1 MELDKECEDM
11 EIEIAAVENTATPA
25 KVFTAPEEDASA
37 RVKAALGALK
47 SKRLRNTNSGPDTG
61 SESLPGHGALASQ
74 SQEEADPEMSRQED
88 FQVRGN
94 DVRKTGEIPV
104 GFRVDGSKHGSVT
117 SDAMPFRHAA
127 SSSSKTSAVGS
138 AYMEHAPML
147 HDDVRKTAEKPVG
160 FKADGWKHSSAPSDA
175 MPFRHQPISSS
186 KTSPVGSSHMNHALG
201 GSSSSRSSI
210 TSDAMQSRHAGLSSS
225 NTSPIGHLKMNHA
238 LGGPSSSRSSITLD
252 AMQSR
257 HAGLTSSNTSPI
269 GSSHMKNPL
278 GGASTSKTMVPA
290 SAQVQSALGK
300 LRAKRNAPSSAA
312 SALGAPAT
320 KRAFGSTSSSGSEG
334 QSHRMPMTP
343 HELPQQPEGGINVP
357 PPLPPFSVPPP
368 PLMQLN
374 IGPSVSPYPTPGP
387 PGLPTQVGSFT
398 SRHSQKGGPEG
409 PGDSVGNWGSR
420 GPGNSGFS
428 RDNMGPG
435 DQGGNWGPSGPG
447 NNRGPSG
454 PVCPTGPGGNWGPIG
469 LRDPKGSNWGP
480 SGPTAPGVPER
491 PGSNRGT
498 SGPGGHKGAASNW
511 GTKGSGGP
519 VSDCGP
525 SGPGNN
531 KFGPKGP
538 GKDWGQRG
546 SGGSGSNFSPR
557 GPGLDSGPSRS
568 SHGPNQTAQ
577 PGKGSSNSSSR
588 IPKPPH
594 MLAKEDFKS
603 GADFPPEQPPF
614 KGSSG
619 GTGHSKDV
627 PGGTSIASRL
637 SRLATDRAGPS
648 STKTWDA
655 ESKEKTSD
663 WRMERGSG
671 KDGMSQN
678 TR

>member
-1 MELDKECEDM
+1 MELDQECEDM

-47 SKRLRNTNSGPDTG
+47 SKRLRNTNSGPATG

-74 SQEEADPEMSRQED
+74 SQEEANPEMSMQED

-94 DVRKTGEIPV
+94 DVRKTGDIPV
-104 GFRVDGSKHGSVT
+104 GFKADGSKHSSVT
-117 SDAMPFRHAA
+117 SDAMLFRHAA
-127 SSSSKTSAVGS
+127 SSSSKSSPVGS

-147 HDDVRKTAEKPVG
+147 HGDVRKTAEKPGG

-175 MPFRHQPISSS
+175 IQFRHQPISSS

-201 GSSSSRSSI
+201 GPSSSRSS
-210 TSDAMQSRHAGLSSS
+210 TASDAMQSRHAGLSSS
-225 NTSPIGHLKMNHA
+225 NTSPV
-238 LGGPSSSRSSITLD
+238 
-252 AMQSR
+252 
-257 HAGLTSSNTSPI
+257 

-278 GGASTSKTMVPA
+278 GAPSTSKTTVPA

-312 SALGAPAT
+312 SALGAPVT
-320 KRAFGSTSSSGSEG
+320 KRVYGSTSSSESEG
-334 QSHRMPMTP
+334 QSRCAPMMP
-343 HELPQQPEGGINVP
+343 HELPQQPEGGMNVP

-374 IGPSVSPYPTPGP
+374 CGPGASLYPTPPGNTAPLGAFP
-387 PGLPTQVGSFT
+387 PM
-398 SRHSQKGGPEG
+398 HSQIGG
-409 PGDSVGNWGSR
+409 PGDSGGNWASR

-428 RDNMGPG
+428 RDNKGPG
-435 DQGGNWGPSGPG
+435 DQGGNWGPSGSGGSGSDWGPSGPG
-447 NNRGPSG
+447 NNQGPSG
-454 PVCPTGPGGNWGPIG
+454 PVGPTGPGGNWGPIG
-469 LRDPKGSNWGP
+469 LRGPKGSNWGP
-480 SGPTAPGVPER
+480 SGPTVPGGPEG

-498 SGPGGHKGAASNW
+498 SVPGGHKGAGSNW
-511 GTKGSGGP
+511 GPKGSGGP
-519 VSDCGP
+519 GRDCGP

-531 KFGPKGP
+531 FGPKGP
-538 GKDWGQRG
+538 GRDWGQRG
-546 SGGSGSNFSPR
+546 PRDSGSNLGAR

-568 SHGPNQTAQ
+568 SHGPYQTAQ

-603 GADFPPEQPPF
+603 GADFPPERPPF
-614 KGSSG
+614 KGTTWG
-619 GTGHSKDV
+619 KGHSKDV

-648 STKTWDA
+648 SMKTWEA

-663 WRMERGSG
+663 WRMGPGSG
-671 KDGMSQN
+671 KDGMSQD